1 MSANDLEVRVG
12 ADTSGL
18 ARGMDDAGRAVRDGS
33 RNMEGELRNSADKMQ
48 GIASQLQSRLLGL
61 FSIGAIVG
69 FVKSTKEAVTQAEGA
84 YRGLE
89 AVANHAGIGI
99 GKAMQSAARISADG
113 LMTTAEASKALQNLL
128 ARGYNIDQAET
139 TLLRLKDAAA
149 FNRAAHLSMGE
160 AVVTASEGLKNENS
174 ILVDNAGVTKNVSK
188 MWEDWGKAHGV
199 SVSKMTQAQKITA
212 EYNGVLQETA
222 AQLGNA
228 EKASTGLQGQDAKLT
243 AEWQNMKIM
252 VGEALIPAFAK
263 LAEWGS
269 WLVSN
274 VFVPLLK
281 VTKMWGA
288 AIGALAMD
296 FSIVWDA
303 VTNFD
308 FEGIMEK
315 RKRNLEN
322 FAETAKDIWNEQAGA
337 SFQPNGA
344 AGTPGTPGAPASG
357 GGGTDKKTGSKKSKA
372 DGPVD
377 VFDSG
382 SYIAGTKDVAD
393 FIRDQFEDVNSMER
407 EMAADSARLA
417 QMRARATRDAALEEL
432 ATRRDVAQQDY
443 EFGAMTKGQLLA
455 LEEQFEQRRA
465 EIHRT
470 ALAEEQAAVD
480 PTSDPVAYEALKLE
494 LEEVEA
500 AHQARMAQI
509 RGDALAQQVA
519 PMMNVINS
527 MESGLMQLGNAVLTN
542 WRGVGTALK
551 GVLAN
556 IGQSIIQETILKP
569 LTAKIAAFA
578 KERVLAMARMGT
590 NAAEAGSGAAA
601 SQASIPFVGPV
612 LAIAA
617 MGAIFAAVMGMS
629 SKVPSAA
636 GGFDIPGG
644 VNPLT
649 QLHEKEMVLPAKY
662 AEVIRGMAG
671 GAEGGEAA
679 EPAMPPISMNITT
692 MDSVDVKR
700 FMLDNRGAVADAIKA
715 ALRDFRR

>member
-1 MSANDLEVRVG
+1 
-12 ADTSGL
+12 
-18 ARGMDDAGRAVRDGS
+18 
-33 RNMEGELRNSADKMQ
+33 
-48 GIASQLQSRLLGL
+48 
-61 FSIGAIVG
+61 
-69 FVKSTKEAVTQAEGA
+69 
-84 YRGLE
+84 
-89 AVANHAGIGI
+89 
-99 GKAMQSAARISADG
+99 
-113 LMTTAEASKALQNLL
+113 
-128 ARGYNIDQAET
+128 
-139 TLLRLKDAAA
+139 
-149 FNRAAHLSMGE
+149 
-160 AVVTASEGLKNENS
+160 
-174 ILVDNAGVTKNVSK
+174 
-188 MWEDWGKAHGV
+188 
-199 SVSKMTQAQKITA
+199 
-212 EYNGVLQETA
+212 
-222 AQLGNA
+222 
-228 EKASTGLQGQDAKLT
+228 
-243 AEWQNMKIM
+243 
-252 VGEALIPAFAK
+252 
-263 LAEWGS
+263 
-269 WLVSN
+269 
-274 VFVPLLK
+274 
-281 VTKMWGA
+281 
-288 AIGALAMD
+288 
-296 FSIVWDA
+296 
-303 VTNFD
+303 
-308 FEGIMEK
+308 
-315 RKRNLEN
+315 
-322 FAETAKDIWNEQAGA
+322 
-337 SFQPNGA
+337 
-344 AGTPGTPGAPASG
+344 
-357 GGGTDKKTGSKKSKA
+357 
-372 DGPVD
+372 
-377 VFDSG
+377 
-382 SYIAGTKDVAD
+382 
-393 FIRDQFEDVNSMER
+393 
-407 EMAADSARLA
+407 MAADSARLA

-432 ATRRDVAQQDY
+432 AARRDVAQQDY
-443 EFGAMTKGQLLA
+443 DLGAITKEQLLA

-465 EIHRT
+465 EIRRA

-480 PTSDPVAYEALKLE
+480 PTSDPVAYVALKLE

-519 PMMNVINS
+519 PMMNVVNA

-662 AEVIRGMAG
+662 AEVIRGMASG
-671 GAEGGEAA
+671 SDGGEAV
-679 EPAMPPISMNITT
+679 EPSMPPISMNITA